1 LAHQSRML
9 SRLRFRLFLRGVVQP
24 WNLAYDLRFGEILRG
39 DIPTRFAELDAERSA
54 NVSYYSLSLIFKD
67 ETIAPDDVLVDVG
80 CGKGRVLNWWLS
92 KRLPNRIVGL
102 ELDPEV
108 AAHTRHRLR
117 KHPNVTIIAGDAV
130 EHLPADGTL
139 FFLFNPFH
147 EAVVSRF
154 KEKVLQ
160 LPRRDRIRIHYNNC
174 VHVDVFEND
183 PRFSV
188 EHRQLIP
195 GDCSAGRREMLER
208 LLDTAAVIRLK
219 GAGR

>member
-1 LAHQSRML
+1 ML
-9 SRLRFRLFLRGVVQP
+9 SNLRYRLLVRGVVQP
-24 WNLAYDLRFGEILRG
+24 WNVAYDLRFGEILRG
-39 DIPTRFAELDAERSA
+39 DIQTRFADRDAERSA
-54 NVSYYSLSLIFKD
+54 NVSYYALSLIFKG

-92 KRLPNRIVGL
+92 QRLPNQIVGL
-102 ELDPEV
+102 ELDPEI

-117 KHPNVTIIAGDAV
+117 KYHNVRIIAGDAV
-130 EHLPADGTL
+130 EHLPADGSL

-147 EAVVSRF
+147 EGVVNRF

-188 EHRQLIP
+188 EHRNLIP
-195 GDCSAGRREMLER
+195 DGCSAHRREVLER
-208 LLDTAAVIRLK
+208 LLDKAAVIRMK
-219 GAGR
+219 KTGG